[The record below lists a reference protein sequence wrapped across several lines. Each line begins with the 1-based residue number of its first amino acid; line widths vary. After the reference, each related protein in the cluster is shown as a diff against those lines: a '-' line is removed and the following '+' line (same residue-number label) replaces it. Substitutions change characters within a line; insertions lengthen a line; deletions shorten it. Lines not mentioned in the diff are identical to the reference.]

1 MTRKVP
7 AAITP
12 QACAPSAPRVN
23 AASPTVSGRFSG
35 ELITISGQRNSFQC
49 AVTETIAK
57 AISAGLASG
66 R

>member
-1 MTRKVP
+1 MTRNVP

-23 AASPTVSGRFSG
+23 VASPTVSGRLSG
-35 ELITISGQRNSFQC
+35 ELMTISGQRNSFQC
-49 AVTETIAK
+49 AVTETIEK
-57 AISAGLASG
+57 AISEGFASG